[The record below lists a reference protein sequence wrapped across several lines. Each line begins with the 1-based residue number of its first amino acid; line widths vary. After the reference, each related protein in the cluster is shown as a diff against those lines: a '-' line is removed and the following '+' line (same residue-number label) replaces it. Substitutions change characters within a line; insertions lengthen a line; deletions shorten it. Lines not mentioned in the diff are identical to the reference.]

1 MHNVVSGHHGGA
13 LNTNKRNHELLA
25 NRKINESSRVGT
37 AQANSKAYG
46 L

>member
-13 LNTNKRNHELLA
+13 RNHELLA

-37 AQANSKAYG
+37 AQANLKAYG